1 MIWRVVTAKR
11 HTASLTDAE
20 MDPARA
26 DFYALFTFPALF
38 VFDVRDGFDV
48 RTGSIIH
55 DWIILFAEELMN
67 IGNRNRSF
75 ADG

>member
-1 MIWRVVTAKR
+1 MIWRVVTAQR
-11 HTASLTDAE
+11 HAASLTGAE
-20 MDPARA
+20 MDPGRA

-48 RTGSIIH
+48 RTGGIIH
-55 DWIILFAEELMN
+55 DRIILLAEELMN
-67 IGNRNRSF
+67 RGNRNRSF